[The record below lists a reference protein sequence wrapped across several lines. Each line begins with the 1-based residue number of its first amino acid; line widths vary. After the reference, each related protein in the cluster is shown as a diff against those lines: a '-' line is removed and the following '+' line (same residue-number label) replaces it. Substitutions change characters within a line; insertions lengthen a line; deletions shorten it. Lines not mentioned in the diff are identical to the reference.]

1 MDTTELIALSKPE
14 EPAVRGEVLRAERE
28 AIAERRRHAYGDGD
42 HADRPLTG
50 LALSGGGIRSATFC
64 LGVLEELEQR
74 GVRGLFDY
82 LSTVSGGGYIGS
94 WWSAYLSRKKRVAG
108 HDLMSAVRDAVS
120 GIVEDSPVLKACAP
134 NLVNK
139 ARQSREE
146 QVTDAPSFPAS
157 FPKSRLAGGSDEEDF
172 ALRHLRLHSNYLTP
186 RKGLSWDTWR
196 AVTVITRN
204 LILTWAVLLPF
215 TLAAVLLAQIY
226 FLLGSAT
233 LFASQPATLADAL
246 AAWWVAAGPPIL
258 GILTTLGILTLAWL
272 LYQGPRSRMP
282 SVGVCAAAILIA
294 AATMAV
300 STGAPDARVR
310 WFTVAFGVL
319 AAALYLSRFVTSL
332 RQSLPTHSDHAV
344 RRNQIVYVQER
355 FVALLVAVTAA
366 LATGGLAHLLFPL
379 AEKHV
384 GAAVAEAGGWMAV
397 IVAIGSAVY
406 TVLQASPAGG
416 ADHLEPA
423 RSRLEKVL
431 FAVAPVL
438 LLIVLLVLMSQFT
451 RNVLLAAQA
460 NQKLLHALLVAALMG
475 VLLCWVYASY
485 ETSWHKLHLASRPR
499 QRLVVALVGIMAGLF
514 ASTAWRHGA
523 STWMF
528 LVVLA
533 FAVWCFDVLARR
545 LGASARSDE
554 ERQRSNVV
562 ESEVLHIRLLGLGSA
577 IATFF
582 AALTL
587 AGSWWLDVPLVQ
599 ELSVLA
605 LVFSCALI
613 ALTWQVGSGQT
624 DKAHYLLAYA
634 AAVSTVLLAMSYA
647 GWIPPTPAPQTPTT
661 VPLWGIA
668 VAMLTSAGAWTLA
681 FGWSTD
687 PNNLSMHA
695 FYRARLVRAYL
706 GASNLDRRS
715 TQALIDDAVAG
726 DDVRLAEMQNT
737 ARGAPYHLVNATLNL
752 SGDSE
757 LGSVQRRAAP
767 FIFSPKFCGGAKC
780 GYRATTAYM
789 GGQMTLG
796 TAVAV
801 SGAAASPNMGSQTPG
816 APLAMLMTFFNVRL
830 GFWAPTPR
838 QKAWRSRQARF
849 WSFYTLTEFL
859 SRTTDRASYCFLSDG
874 GHFDNTGV
882 YALVERGCRII
893 VLVDCGADGS
903 RTFADLGNLAR
914 RVRIDFGAEIDIDL
928 ADLGPTDPKSCRN
941 PFVVGTILYSSA
953 YLQEIGDPNPDDP
966 SAYLVVIK
974 PSVIGYEPADV
985 RQYGFQNQPF
995 PQQSTVDQ
1003 FFDEAQFESYRR
1015 LGMHCAECALDALL
1029 PAAAGTPTQVLEGV
1043 LLNLQASVMRGDA
1056 PVSSADSAS
1065 HRIFQQLQRRALQVI
1080 AARDVVFEP
1089 STESLLWNYLRR
1101 SSAAMLHSGRRRAD
1115 DVEDAQLAVSQLV
1128 SMMAEGAR
1136 KRGGRTVEEED
1147 FIEARS
1153 RLLGSFPFTL
1163 LQRAAAS

>member
-1 MDTTELIALSKPE
+1 VDTTELIALSKPE
-14 EPAVRGEVLRAERE
+14 APATRTDVLRGERE
-28 AIAERRRHAYGDGD
+28 AVTERRGHVYGDGD
-42 HADRPLTG
+42 HSDRPLTG

-64 LGVLEELEQR
+64 LGVLEEFEQR
-74 GVRGLFDY
+74 NVRGVFDY

-108 HDLMSAVRDAVS
+108 HDLISAVRDAVS
-120 GIVEDSPVLKACAP
+120 GIVEDSPMLKACAP

-139 ARQSREE
+139 ARQTREE
-146 QVTDAPSFPAS
+146 QVTDAASFPAG
-157 FPKSRLAGGSDEEDF
+157 FPQSRLSGGSDDEDF
-172 ALRHLRLHSNYLTP
+172 TLRHLRLHSNYLTP

-215 TLAAVLLAQIY
+215 TLAAVVVAQIY
-226 FLLGSAT
+226 FLLVSTT
-233 LFASQPATLADAL
+233 LFTTPPATVAEAL

-258 GILTTLGILTLAWL
+258 GILNTLGILTLAWL
-272 LYQGPRSRMP
+272 LYQGPRSRVP
-282 SVGVCAAAILIA
+282 QVGVCAAAILIA
-294 AATMAV
+294 AAAMAV
-300 STGAPDARVR
+300 STGAPNAQIR
-310 WFTVAFGVL
+310 WFTLGVALL
-319 AAALYLSRFVTSL
+319 ATALYLSRFVNSL
-332 RQSLPTHSDHAV
+332 RHSLPTHSDHAV

-355 FVALLVAVTAA
+355 MVALLVTVTAG
-366 LATGGLAHLLFPL
+366 LVTGGLAHLLFPL
-379 AEKHV
+379 AEKQV
-384 GAAVAEAGGWMAV
+384 GTAVAEAGGWMAV
-397 IVAIGSAVY
+397 LAAIGSAVY

-416 ADHLEPA
+416 ADHLDTS
-423 RSRLEKVL
+423 RSRLQRVL

-438 LLIVLLVLMSQFT
+438 LLIVLLVLMAQFT
-451 RNVLLAAQA
+451 RDVLVAAQE
-460 NQKLLHALLVAALMG
+460 NQKLFHALLVAALMG

-485 ETSWHKLHLASRPR
+485 ETSWHKLHRASRHR
-499 QRLVVALVGIMAGLF
+499 QRLVVAGVGIMAGLF
-514 ASTAWRHGA
+514 ASTVWRHAA

-528 LVVLA
+528 WIVLA
-533 FAVWCFDVLARR
+533 FAVWCFDVIARR

-562 ESEVLHIRLLGLGSA
+562 ESDVLHIRLLGLGSA
-577 IATFF
+577 VATFF
-582 AALTL
+582 AALVL
-587 AGSWWLDVPLVQ
+587 AGSWWLDVPLIQ

-624 DKAHYLLAYA
+624 DKAQYLLAYA
-634 AAVSTVLLAMSYA
+634 AAVSTVLLAMAYG
-647 GWIPPTPAPQTPTT
+647 GWIPPTPAPQTPST
-661 VPLWGIA
+661 VPLWAIA

-706 GASNLDRRS
+706 GASNLDRRNS
-715 TQALIDDAVAG
+715 QALIDDAVTG
-726 DDVRLAEMQNT
+726 DDVRLHELQNT
-737 ARGAPYHLVNATLNL
+737 SRGAPYHLVNATLNL

-757 LGSVQRRAAP
+757 LGSVQRRATP

-780 GYRATTAYM
+780 GYRATATYM

-801 SGAAASPNMGSQTPG
+801 SGAAASPNMGSQTPS

-830 GFWAPTPR
+830 GFWAPTPC

-882 YALVERGCRII
+882 YALVERGCRIV

-903 RTFADLGNLAR
+903 RTFTDLGNLAR

-941 PFVVGTILYSSA
+941 PFVVGTILYSPA
-953 YLQEIGDPNPDDP
+953 YLREIGDPNPDDP

-995 PQQSTVDQ
+995 PQQSTIDQ

-1029 PAAAGTPTQVLEGV
+1029 PASAKSPTQ
-1043 LLNLQASVMRGDA
+1043 LLDGLLGNLQASVMRGDTPISA
-1056 PVSSADSAS
+1056 ADSAS

-1080 AARDVVFEP
+1080 KARDVVFEP
-1089 STESLLWNYLRR
+1089 STESLVWNYLRR

-1115 DVEDAQLAVSQLV
+1115 DVADAQLVVSQLV

-1136 KRGGRTVEEED
+1136 KRDGRTVDEED

-1163 LQRAAAS
+1163 LHGGTAT

>member
-1 MDTTELIALSKPE
+1 VDTTELIALSKPE
-14 EPAVRGEVLRAERE
+14 APATRSDVLRGERV
-28 AIAERRRHAYGDGD
+28 AITERRRKAYGEGD
-42 HADRPLTG
+42 HSARPLTG

-64 LGVLEELEQR
+64 LGVLEEVEQR
-74 GVRGLFDY
+74 NVRGLFDY

-94 WWSAYLSRKKRVAG
+94 WWSAYLSRKQRVASAG
-108 HDLMSAVRDAVS
+108 LASAVRVAVS
-120 GIVEDSPVLKACAP
+120 NIVQDSPMLKACVP
-134 NLVNK
+134 NLVIK
-139 ARQSREE
+139 ARQPREE
-146 QVTDAPSFPAS
+146 QVADVPSFPTG
-157 FPKSRLAGGSDEEDF
+157 FPKSRFAGGTDEEDF

-204 LILTWAVLLPF
+204 LVLTWAVLLPF
-215 TLAAVLLAQIY
+215 TLAAVLVAQIY

-233 LFASQPATLADAL
+233 LFTTEPAGVG
-246 AAWWVAAGPPIL
+246 AAVATWWVHAGPPIL
-258 GILTTLGILTLAWL
+258 GIVNTLGILTFAWL
-272 LYQGPRSRMP
+272 LYQGPQSRIP
-282 SVGVCAAAILIA
+282 HVGVCAAAILMAA
-294 AATMAV
+294 AATAV
-300 STGAPDARVR
+300 STGTPNARVR
-310 WFTVAFGVL
+310 WFTLGVGLL
-319 AAALYLSRFVTSL
+319 AGIIYLARFVISL
-332 RQSLPTHSDHAV
+332 RQSQPTHSDHAV

-355 FVALLVAVTAA
+355 LVALLVAVTAG
-366 LATGGLAHLLFPL
+366 LVTGGLAHLLFPL
-379 AEKHV
+379 AEKQV
-384 GAAVAEAGGWMAV
+384 GPVVAEAGGWMAV
-397 IVAIGSAVY
+397 LVSIGSAVY

-416 ADHLEPA
+416 ADRLDA
-423 RSRLEKVL
+423 SRSRLQTLL

-438 LLIVLLVLMSQFT
+438 LLGVLLVLMAQFT
-451 RNVLLAAQA
+451 RSVLLAAQA
-460 NQKLLHALLVAALMG
+460 NQKLFHALLAAALIG

-485 ETSWHKLHLASRPR
+485 ETSWHKLHLASRYR
-499 QRLVVALVGIMAGLF
+499 QRLVVAMVGIMAGLF
-514 ASTAWRHGA
+514 ASTVSRHAA

-528 LVVLA
+528 WVVLA
-533 FAVWCFDVLARR
+533 FAVWCFDVIARR
-545 LGASARSDE
+545 LGATVRSDE
-554 ERQRSNVV
+554 ERQRSNVI
-562 ESEVLHIRLLGLGSA
+562 ESEVLHIRLIGLGSA
-577 IATFF
+577 VATFF
-582 AALTL
+582 AAYVV
-587 AGSWWLDVPLVQ
+587 AGSWWLGVPLLQ

-613 ALTWQVGSGQT
+613 GLTWQVGSGQT
-624 DKAHYLLAYA
+624 DKAHYVLAYA
-634 AAVSTVLLAMSYA
+634 AAVSTVLLAMGYA
-647 GWIPPTPAPQTPTT
+647 GWIPPTPAPQQPST

-668 VAMLTSAGAWTLA
+668 VAMLTGAGAWTLA

-687 PNNLSMHA
+687 PNNLSMYA

-706 GASNLDRRS
+706 GASNLDRRE

-726 DDVRLAEMQNT
+726 DDVRLHEMQNT
-737 ARGAPYHLVNATLNL
+737 SRGAPYHLVNATLNL

-780 GYRATTAYM
+780 GYRATVTYM

-801 SGAAASPNMGSQTPG
+801 SGAAASPNMGSQTPS

-830 GFWAPTPR
+830 GFWAPTPG
-838 QKAWRSRQARF
+838 QNAWRSRQARF

-893 VLVDCGADGS
+893 VLVDCGADGL
-903 RTFADLGNLAR
+903 RTFSDLGNLAR

-941 PFVVGTILYSSA
+941 PFVVGSILYSQA
-953 YLQEIGDPNPDDP
+953 YLREIGDPNPDDP

-985 RQYGFQNQPF
+985 RQYGFQHQPF

-1015 LGMHCAECALDALL
+1015 LGMHCAECALDAVL
-1029 PAAAGTPTQVLEGV
+1029 PASAESPTQVLDG
-1043 LLNLQASVMRGDA
+1043 LLSNLRAAVMRGDT
-1056 PVSSADSAS
+1056 PVSVTDSAS

-1089 STESLLWNYLRR
+1089 STESLVWNYLRR
-1101 SSAAMLHSGRRRAD
+1101 SSAAMLHTGRRRAD
-1115 DVEDAQLAVSQLV
+1115 DVADAQLAVSQLV
-1128 SMMAEGAR
+1128 SAMAEGAR
-1136 KRGGRTVEEED
+1136 KRDGRTVEEED

-1153 RLLGSFPFTL
+1153 RLLGNFPFTL
-1163 LQRAAAS
+1163 LHGAAS

>member
-14 EPAVRGEVLRAERE
+14 EPATRSDVVRAERE
-28 AIAERRRHAYGDGD
+28 AVAERRLEAYGEGD
-42 HADRPLTG
+42 HTARPLTG
-50 LALSGGGIRSATFC
+50 LALSGGGIRSATFS

-94 WWSAYLSRKKRVAG
+94 WWSAYLARKQRVAG

-120 GIVEDSPVLKACAP
+120 GIVEESPMLKACAP

-139 ARQSREE
+139 ARQTREE
-146 QVTDAPSFPAS
+146 QNTENPLFSSAFPR
-157 FPKSRLAGGSDEEDF
+157 PRLAGGSADEDF
-172 ALRHLRLHSNYLTP
+172 SLRHLRLHSNYLTP

-196 AVTVITRN
+196 AVTVIARN
-204 LILTWAVLLPF
+204 LVLTWAVLLPF
-215 TLAAVLLAQIY
+215 TVAVVLVAQIY

-233 LFASQPATLADAL
+233 LFTAEHATFAAAL
-246 AAWWVAAGPPIL
+246 GAWWVAAGPPIV
-258 GILTTLGILTLAWL
+258 GILNTLGVLTLVWL
-272 LYQGPRSRMP
+272 LYQGSRSRIP
-282 SVGVCAAAILIA
+282 QVGVCAAALL
-294 AATMAV
+294 M
-300 STGAPDARVR
+300 
-310 WFTVAFGVL
+310 
-319 AAALYLSRFVTSL
+319 AAALMAVGSGTPNGRIIGFTAASAVLATALFLFRIFGGF
-332 RQSLPTHSDHAV
+332 RQSLATPSDHAV

-366 LATGGLAHLLFPL
+366 LLTGGLAHLLLPL
-379 AEKHV
+379 AEKQV

-397 IVAIGSAVY
+397 LAAIGSAVY
-406 TVLQASPAGG
+406 TVLEASPAGG
-416 ADHLEPA
+416 ADRLETSH
-423 RSRLEKVL
+423 SRLQKVL

-438 LLIVLLVLMSQFT
+438 LLAVLLVLMSQFT
-451 RNVLLAAQA
+451 RDVLLAAQA
-460 NQKLLHALLVAALMG
+460 NQKLFHALLVAALIG

-485 ETSWHKLHLASRPR
+485 ETSWHKLHLASRYR
-499 QRLVVALVGIMAGLF
+499 QRLVVAGVGIMAGVF
-514 ASTAWRHGA
+514 ASTVWRHA
-523 STWMF
+523 TSTWMF
-528 LVVLA
+528 WIVLA
-533 FAVWCFDVLARR
+533 FAAWCFDVIARR

-554 ERQRSNVV
+554 ELQRSNVV
-562 ESEVLHIRLLGLGSA
+562 ESEVLHVRLLGLGA
-577 IATFF
+577 AVGTFF
-582 AALTL
+582 AASVV
-587 AGSWWLDVPLVQ
+587 AGSWWLEVPLLQ
-599 ELSVLA
+599 ELAVLA

-613 ALTWQVGSGQT
+613 GLTWQVGSGQT
-624 DKAHYLLAYA
+624 GKAQCLLAYA
-634 AAVSTVLLAMSYA
+634 AAVSIVLLAFGYY
-647 GWIPPTPAPQTPTT
+647 GWIPATPAPQVRST
-661 VPLWGIA
+661 VPLWVIA
-668 VAMLTSAGAWTLA
+668 AAMLTSAGAWTLA

-687 PNNLSMHA
+687 PNNLSLHA

-706 GASNLDRRS
+706 GASNLERRS
-715 TQALIDDAVAG
+715 TNALIDDAVAG
-726 DDVRLAEMQNT
+726 DDVRLHEMQNT

-767 FIFSPKFCGGAKC
+767 FIFSPKFCGGEKC
-780 GYRATTAYM
+780 GFRATKAYM

-796 TAVAV
+796 TAVAI

-838 QKAWRSRQARF
+838 HKAWRSRQARF

-859 SRTTDRASYCFLSDG
+859 SRTSDRASYCFLSDG

-903 RTFADLGNLAR
+903 RTFSDLGNLAR
-914 RVRIDFGAEIDIDL
+914 RVRIDFGAEVDIDL
-928 ADLGPTDPKSCRN
+928 ADLGPTDPKACRN

-953 YLQEIGDPNPDDP
+953 YLREIGDPNPDDP

-974 PSVIGYEPADV
+974 PSIIGYEPADV
-985 RQYGFQNQPF
+985 RQYGFQNEPF

-1015 LGMHCAECALDALL
+1015 LGVHCAECALDALL
-1029 PAAAGTPTQVLEGV
+1029 PASATSPTQVLDG
-1043 LLNLQASVMRGDA
+1043 LLVNLQASVMRGDA
-1056 PVSSADSAS
+1056 PVTAADSAS

-1089 STESLLWNYLRR
+1089 STESLVWNYLRR
-1101 SSAAMLHSGRRRAD
+1101 SSAAMLHSGRRRTD

-1128 SMMAEGAR
+1128 SMMAEEAR
-1136 KRGGRTVEEED
+1136 KRGGRTVDEED

-1163 LQRAAAS
+1163 LHAVNGA

>member
-1 MDTTELIALSKPE
+1 VDTTELIALSKPE
-14 EPAVRGEVLRAERE
+14 EPATRSEVLRAERE
-28 AIAERRRHAYGDGD
+28 AIAERRRQTYGEGD
-42 HADRPLTG
+42 HAAKPLTG

-74 GVRGLFDY
+74 GARGLFDY

-94 WWSAYLSRKKRVAG
+94 WWSAYLSRRQRVAG

-120 GIVEDSPVLKACAP
+120 GIVEESPMLKAWAP
-134 NLVNK
+134 TLVDK
-139 ARQSREE
+139 ARQAREE
-146 QVTDAPSFPAS
+146 QDIDAPAFASVFPR
-157 FPKSRLAGGSDEEDF
+157 SRLAGGSADEDF

-204 LILTWAVLLPF
+204 LVLTWAVLLPF
-215 TLAAVLLAQIY
+215 TVAVVLVSQIY

-233 LFASQPATLADAL
+233 LFTSEPGTFGEASAT
-246 AAWWVAAGPPIL
+246 WWVAAGPPII
-258 GILTTLGILTLAWL
+258 GILNVLGALTLVWL
-272 LYQGPRSRMP
+272 LYQGPRSRIP
-282 SVGVCAAAILIA
+282 QVGVSAAALLMA
-294 AATMAV
+294 AALMAV
-300 STGAPDARVR
+300 STGGPNVRVL
-310 WFTVAFGVL
+310 WFTGGAGLL
-319 AAALYLSRFVTSL
+319 AAALFLSRVVGGL
-332 RQSLPTHSDHAV
+332 RQSLATPSDHAV

-355 FVALLVAVTAA
+355 CVALLVAVTAA
-366 LATGGLAHLLFPL
+366 LLTGGLAHLLFPL
-379 AEKHV
+379 AEKQV
-384 GAAVAEAGGWMAV
+384 GAAVAQAGGWMAV
-397 IVAIGSAVY
+397 LAAIGSAVY
-406 TVLQASPAGG
+406 TVLQTSPAGG
-416 ADHLEPA
+416 ADRLDTS
-423 RSRLEKVL
+423 RSRVQKVL

-438 LLIVLLVLMSQFT
+438 LLTVLLVLMSRFT
-451 RNVLLAAQA
+451 RDVLLAAQA
-460 NQKLLHALLVAALMG
+460 NQKLFHALLVAALIG
-475 VLLCWVYASY
+475 VLLCWVYASH
-485 ETSWHKLHLASRPR
+485 ETSWHKLHLASRYR
-499 QRLVVALVGIMAGLF
+499 QRLVVAGVGIMAGLF
-514 ASTAWRHGA
+514 ASTVWRHAA

-528 LVVLA
+528 WIILT
-533 FAVWCFDVLARR
+533 FAVWCFDVIARR

-562 ESEVLHIRLLGLGSA
+562 ESEVLHIRLVGLGSA
-577 IATFF
+577 VATFF
-582 AALTL
+582 TAYMR
-587 AGSWWLDVPLVQ
+587 AGSWWLDAPLLQ
-599 ELSVLA
+599 ELAVLA

-624 DKAHYLLAYA
+624 DKAQYLLAYA
-634 AAVSTVLLAMSYA
+634 AGVSLVLLALAYN
-647 GWIPPTPAPQTPTT
+647 GWIPPTPAAQVPST
-661 VPLWGIA
+661 VPLWVIA
-668 VAMLTSAGAWTLA
+668 AAMLTSAGAWTLA

-726 DDVRLAEMQNT
+726 DDVRLHEMENT
-737 ARGAPYHLVNATLNL
+737 SRGAPYHLVNATLNL

-767 FIFSPKFCGGAKC
+767 FIFSPRFCGGAKC
-780 GYRATTAYM
+780 GFRATKAYM
-789 GGQMTLG
+789 GGEMTLG

-838 QKAWRSRQARF
+838 RKAWRSRQARF

-882 YALVERGCRII
+882 YALVERGCRVI

-903 RTFADLGNLAR
+903 RTFSDLGNLAR

-928 ADLGPTDPKSCRN
+928 ADLGPTDPKACRN
-941 PFVVGTILYSSA
+941 PFVVGSILYSPA
-953 YLQEIGDPNPDDP
+953 YLREIGDPNPDDL

-985 RQYGFQNQPF
+985 RQYGFQHQPF
-995 PQQSTVDQ
+995 PQQSTADQ

-1029 PAAAGTPTQVLEGV
+1029 PPAAGAPAQVLHG
-1043 LLNLQASVMRGDA
+1043 LITNLQASVMRGDT
-1056 PVSSADSAS
+1056 PVTAADSAS

-1080 AARDVVFEP
+1080 AARDVVLEP
-1089 STESLLWNYLRR
+1089 STESLVWNYLRR

-1115 DVEDAQLAVSQLV
+1115 DVVDAQLAVSQLV
-1128 SMMAEGAR
+1128 SMMAEEAR
-1136 KRGGRTVEEED
+1136 KHGGRSVDEED
-1147 FIEARS
+1147 FIEARA
-1153 RLLGSFPFTL
+1153 RLLGSFPFAL
-1163 LQRAAAS
+1163 LHGAQS